1 MIYDK
6 DIREPLFD
14 FLDETFGKNRILEE
28 KIIGNS
34 RADVVMVTPEA
45 IFGIEIKSDA
55 DTYARLKTQVKDY
68 DKYYDMNFVVVG
80 TSHAAHIEEHVPDY
94 WGILS
99 VEYLPEEEQF
109 DFYLLRQPKENPHR
123 TMKRKMSLL
132 WRPELAHIQAIHGMP
147 ALKNLSKL
155 HVRNRIIEEIPQ
167 EILQTDISNE
177 LFERDYSSIQ
187 DEINCFRTENGRKP
201 RQKRSVKK
209 RKYRP
214 KFKN

>member
-1 MIYDK
+1 MIHDK
-6 DIREPLFD
+6 DMREPLF
-14 FLDETFGKNRILEE
+14 FYLEE
-28 KIIGNS
+28 KLGKCRIFEEKVIGKA
-34 RADVVMVTPEA
+34 RADLMLVLPEE
-45 IFGIEIKSDA
+45 IWGLEIKSDA
-55 DTYARLKTQVKDY
+55 DNYSRLSDQVTEY
-68 DKYYDMNFVVVG
+68 DRYFDRNLVVVG
-80 TSHAAHIEEHVPDY
+80 SRHASHIAEHVPDY

-201 RQKRSVKK
+201 RQKRPVKK

-214 KFKN
+214 KFEN